1 MRNSYE
7 VLLSKYNEI
16 QKAMKEEQKMRI
28 NNNNDSDNDEKI
40 EEYQRKIEEIN
51 DEYNKL
57 LTKFVYIILYYYYL
71 QNEVSMELQQKN
83 IEQTDNSNHLNNS
96 ITDLQDNISNL
107 NEKLIIKEETRIKL
121 ETQLKKQE
129 VKYEKELSELKDQV
143 NSLEL
148 ENKRLQN
155 GIVYYLYYFNQGKS
169 TNHIDDIKNQ
179 CIILKEENDNNN
191 IIISELQSKLSEV
204 QNINVL
210 IYNYFICR
218 MIQKD
223 N

>member
-1 MRNSYE
+1 
-7 VLLSKYNEI
+7 
-16 QKAMKEEQKMRI
+16 
-28 NNNNDSDNDEKI
+28 
-40 EEYQRKIEEIN
+40 
-51 DEYNKL
+51 
-57 LTKFVYIILYYYYL
+57 
-71 QNEVSMELQQKN
+71 MELQQKN

-155 GIVYYLYYFNQGKS
+155 GIVYYIIYTILIRVNQP
-169 TNHIDDIKNQ
+169 
-179 CIILKEENDNNN
+179 IIL
-191 IIISELQSKLSEV
+191 
-204 QNINVL
+204 
-210 IYNYFICR
+210 
-218 MIQKD
+218 MI
-223 N
+223 

>member
-1 MRNSYE
+1 
-7 VLLSKYNEI
+7 
-16 QKAMKEEQKMRI
+16 
-28 NNNNDSDNDEKI
+28 
-40 EEYQRKIEEIN
+40 
-51 DEYNKL
+51 
-57 LTKFVYIILYYYYL
+57 
-71 QNEVSMELQQKN
+71 MELQQKN

-155 GIVYYLYYFNQGKS
+155 GIVYY
-169 TNHIDDIKNQ
+169 I
-179 CIILKEENDNNN
+179 IILIRVNQP
-191 IIISELQSKLSEV
+191 IIL
-204 QNINVL
+204 
-210 IYNYFICR
+210 
-218 MIQKD
+218 MI
-223 N
+223 

>member
-1 MRNSYE
+1 
-7 VLLSKYNEI
+7 
-16 QKAMKEEQKMRI
+16 
-28 NNNNDSDNDEKI
+28 
-40 EEYQRKIEEIN
+40 
-51 DEYNKL
+51 
-57 LTKFVYIILYYYYL
+57 
-71 QNEVSMELQQKN
+71 MELQQKN

-155 GIVYYLYYFNQGKS
+155 GIVYYIIY
-169 TNHIDDIKNQ
+169 
-179 CIILKEENDNNN
+179 IILIRVNQP
-191 IIISELQSKLSEV
+191 IIL
-204 QNINVL
+204 
-210 IYNYFICR
+210 
-218 MIQKD
+218 MI
-223 N
+223 

>member
-129 VKYEKELSELKDQV
+129 VKYEKELSELKDKV

-155 GIVYYLYYFNQGKS
+155 GIVYYIIY
-169 TNHIDDIKNQ
+169 
-179 CIILKEENDNNN
+179 IILIRVNQP
-191 IIISELQSKLSEV
+191 IIL
-204 QNINVL
+204 
-210 IYNYFICR
+210 
-218 MIQKD
+218 MI
-223 N
+223 